1 MKYEYA
7 KPDLE
12 EIELVLEGSF
22 LDGATGPS
30 DPSHPGLSVDSNESE
45 GEDWN

>member
-1 MKYEYA
+1 MKFEYA
-7 KPDLE
+7 KPELE

-30 DPSHPGLSVDSNESE
+30 DPSNPGLSVDPSDDD